1 MKKSLTVFLI
11 LCAILLSSC
20 GFHLRRNPVE
30 LGHKF
35 PIIVLQRS
43 GSHTFYQAL
52 QRALTL
58 AKTEVI
64 TQTPAGDD
72 SGAIPQLTITSQ
84 LLTQQPLVYGP
95 DSELRR
101 ERLKMSVTFSFAN
114 PTPVEITLHSVRDRQ
129 LNSNQYLGDNAEKS
143 MIEQEMQSDIIA
155 QLLQYLESPRF

>member
-1 MKKSLTVFLI
+1 MRKALTSFLL
-11 LCAILLSSC
+11 LCVLLSGC
-20 GFHLRRNPVE
+20 GFHLRRNQVE

-43 GSHTFYQAL
+43 GSHTLYQAL

-58 AKTEVI
+58 AATEVLM
-64 TQTPAGDD
+64 QTPEGDD
-72 SGAIPQLTITSQ
+72 GMVPQLSITSQ
-84 LLTQQPLVYGP
+84 VLTQQPLVYGP

-114 PTPVEITLHSVRDRQ
+114 PTPTEIALYSVRDRQ

-143 MIEQEMQSDIIA
+143 MIEHEMQADIIA
-155 QLLQYLESPRF
+155 QLLQYLESL

>member
-1 MKKSLTVFLI
+1 MRKALTSFLL
-11 LCAILLSSC
+11 LCVLLSGC
-20 GFHLRRNPVE
+20 GFHLRRNQVE

-43 GSHTFYQAL
+43 GSHTLYQAL
-52 QRALTL
+52 QRALTF
-58 AKTEVI
+58 AATEVL
-64 TQTPAGDD
+64 TQTPEGDD
-72 SGAIPQLTITSQ
+72 GMVPQLTITSQ
-84 LLTQQPLVYGP
+84 SLTQQPLVYGP

-155 QLLQYLESPRF
+155 QLLQYLESSSF